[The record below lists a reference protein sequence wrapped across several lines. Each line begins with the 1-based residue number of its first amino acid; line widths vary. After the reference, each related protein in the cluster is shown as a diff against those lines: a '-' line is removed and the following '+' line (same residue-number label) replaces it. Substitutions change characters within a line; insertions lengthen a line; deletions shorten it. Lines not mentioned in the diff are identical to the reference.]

1 VSFENCDKYV
11 IKIGPAE
18 EIENEYRNFQTFAGH
33 TIYDKLQCPYN
44 NALDSSF
51 QTHMSRFC
59 LPHPLKTIAYQ
70 FRGYIP
76 SHSENPPLSFQDLAA
91 EYMRG
96 GCAHFT
102 DYLIKINSF
111 LREFAR
117 PADIIL
123 PDHLVP
129 NWKRVAPLLSTAES
143 MSHSAIKYGEIKR
156 CWDRWAKERAFPLK
170 VDFGPIHGNLR
181 CANIVV
187 TQNEAHL
194 IDFGSM
200 IRAPSFLNLIR
211 LEIDIIFRS
220 RIDTMEQRELLE
232 GVFDPKLWDLRRAR
246 PASRPRCLVRDF
258 RELYID
264 NTKSRNPYIL
274 ARNDLYLAYLCELLR
289 RTTYWEEEF
298 LESSSRMLLWWLM
311 TMSVDQLNNIRKAPS
326 PPARDLERY
335 GQILRPAIPEQIG
348 LRKCFYGANDNEI
361 RNKDKRLAIE
371 QSRGVILLLAHSG
384 QSYLSHLG
392 CHYTSICAYLEQQEC
407 NRFLAIILNPF
418 SIPAVQMYLNEIHA
432 LKSRGYDITKVA
444 PQVVQH
450 LEEDRVKLYESVV
463 SYRNSKKRYGEQ
475 IHVRFTSFEP
485 GCTILWTS
493 TYCFVE
499 PYFQTDPGLRA
510 KHKLNTY
517 KFELSV
523 SNECA
528 QGLFSDMKRSTTH
541 VNFFLE
547 YSISFEEWVAR
558 QVELREA
565 ANRALE
571 VLVFIGE
578 VEQIESDCIKEYMRK
593 VSWSP

>member
-1 VSFENCDKYV
+1 
-11 IKIGPAE
+11 
-18 EIENEYRNFQTFAGH
+18 
-33 TIYDKLQCPYN
+33 
-44 NALDSSF
+44 
-51 QTHMSRFC
+51 
-59 LPHPLKTIAYQ
+59 
-70 FRGYIP
+70 
-76 SHSENPPLSFQDLAA
+76 
-91 EYMRG
+91 
-96 GCAHFT
+96 
-102 DYLIKINSF
+102 
-111 LREFAR
+111 
-117 PADIIL
+117 
-123 PDHLVP
+123 
-129 NWKRVAPLLSTAES
+129 
-143 MSHSAIKYGEIKR
+143 
-156 CWDRWAKERAFPLK
+156 
-170 VDFGPIHGNLR
+170 
-181 CANIVV
+181 
-187 TQNEAHL
+187 
-194 IDFGSM
+194 
-200 IRAPSFLNLIR
+200 
-211 LEIDIIFRS
+211 
-220 RIDTMEQRELLE
+220 
-232 GVFDPKLWDLRRAR
+232 
-246 PASRPRCLVRDF
+246 
-258 RELYID
+258 
-264 NTKSRNPYIL
+264 
-274 ARNDLYLAYLCELLR
+274 
-289 RTTYWEEEF
+289 
-298 LESSSRMLLWWLM
+298 MLLWWLM

-371 QSRGVILLLAHSG
+371 QSRGDILLLAHSG

-407 NRFLAIILNPF
+407 NRFFPIILNPF

-432 LKSRGYDITKVA
+432 LKSRGYDIAKVA

-517 KFELSV
+517 EFELSV

-528 QGLFSDMKRSTTH
+528 QGLYSDMKRSTTH

-571 VLVFIGE
+571 VLVLIGE

-593 VSWSP
+593 VPWSP